1 MLCSPWLKPPKTLV
15 PMFWE
20 SVLAGVCT
28 DQHNNTHPGAVCS
41 PCCHLTKD
49 REVSAALPPDY
60 GAAAVRLL
68 NSSSTPKWSENFI
81 PKSWWAFVSQEKKV
95 IVLLW
100 RLRVTFVFHNAGT
113 SSSTRLLY
121 VYLLSR
127 KEELSSG
134 FLRQTETSTF
144 YGQKFTGQRFQ
155 FLTRFP
161 AGCILWSDWAQLTLS
176 FLRRDDVEG

>member
-68 NSSSTPKWSENFI
+68 NSSSTLQNEVKISFQNPGGPLFRRRKKSLSYFGDSESHLYSTTRAHR
-81 PKSWWAFVSQEKKV
+81 PAP
-95 IVLLW
+95 
-100 RLRVTFVFHNAGT
+100 G
-113 SSSTRLLY
+113 SSTSICCPEKRN
-121 VYLLSR
+121 YLLDFCGKQRPAHFMDRNSQA
-127 KEELSSG
+127 KG
-134 FLRQTETSTF
+134 F
-144 YGQKFTGQRFQ
+144 
-155 FLTRFP
+155 
-161 AGCILWSDWAQLTLS
+161 S
-176 FLRRDDVEG
+176 F